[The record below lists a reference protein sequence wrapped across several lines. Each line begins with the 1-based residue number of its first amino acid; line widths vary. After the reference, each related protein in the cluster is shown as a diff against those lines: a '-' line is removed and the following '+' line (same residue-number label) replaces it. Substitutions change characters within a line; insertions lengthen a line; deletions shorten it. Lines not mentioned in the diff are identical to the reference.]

1 MGIAHPT
8 IKALSNQN
16 FEDGLKMLNVKRLPF
31 ISLLCLSIF
40 PQSAFASGFK
50 IETQGSKATGM
61 GTAFVAVADDPSA
74 IAYNPA
80 GLAQLEGTNI
90 YLGTTAIIPTIKYE
104 GPAGASDE
112 TTYQV
117 FYPPHLYIASKPAER
132 LSIGLG
138 IFSPFGLETKWSKT
152 GPVRYAATESA
163 IETVNINPTVA
174 YRISPTL
181 SIGAGIDYMKSKVVM
196 ENMVNQSL
204 VGGSDGE
211 LSCKANGDG
220 WGYNAGLLYKPSKSL
235 NLGIAYR
242 SRIKVDYNG
251 TTTFSNIAPALQ
263 PLFSGSTYKTDS
275 STDLTFPDILNF
287 GISYRPSEK
296 LTIALEAERTGWSSY
311 EKVDVDLK
319 KEVPTAGFTDSTT
332 KKDWRDTWA
341 YKVGIEYLLNE
352 TIALRG
358 GYMYDHTPEPES
370 TFDPRVPDSDQQDV
384 SIGFGYK
391 LDKITIDAA
400 YLAAFYK
407 DRDVNN
413 SILSG
418 TYKGFAHFVGLS
430 VGYRF

>member
-1 MGIAHPT
+1 ME
-8 IKALSNQN
+8 KFQ
-16 FEDGLKMLNVKRLPF
+16 MLNMKQWGIIVLLSSSILP
-31 ISLLCLSIF
+31 
-40 PQSAFASGFK
+40 QTAFASGFK
-50 IETQGSKATGM
+50 IETQGAKATGM

-80 GLAQLEGTNI
+80 GIARLEGTNI

-104 GPAGASDE
+104 SPSGVSDE
-112 TTYQV
+112 TAYQV
-117 FYPPHLYIASKPAER
+117 FYPPHLYIASKASER

-211 LSCKANGDG
+211 LNCKADGDG
-220 WGYNAGLLYKPSKSL
+220 WGYNAGLLFTPAKTI

-251 TTTFSNIAPALQ
+251 TTTFSNIAPAIQ
-263 PLFSGSTYKTDS
+263 PLFFGSTYKTES
-275 STDLTFPDILNF
+275 STDLTFPDVLSF
-287 GISYRPSEK
+287 GISYRASEK

-311 EKVDVDLK
+311 DKVDVDLK
-319 KEVPTAGFTDSTT
+319 NEVPAAGFADSTT
-332 KKDWRDTWA
+332 KKDWRDTWT
-341 YKVGIEYLLNE
+341 YKVGIEHLLSE
-352 TIALRG
+352 RLALRG

-384 SIGFGYK
+384 SIGLGYK
-391 LDKITIDAA
+391 LDKLTIDAA
-400 YLAAFYK
+400 YMAAFYK
-407 DRDVNN
+407 DRNVNN

-430 VGYRF
+430 VGYGF